1 MTSFNKQ
8 ETKKKRRIMSKRL
21 KWGIVLLGLGCG
33 GFTWLILYMQT
44 SYPAAFFSLMSQGE
58 SFNINSAPM
67 WLWGGLILS
76 LVCVVKGATS
86 IGKGLKEE

>member
-1 MTSFNKQ
+1 MN
-8 ETKKKRRIMSKRL
+8 KRL
-21 KWGIVLLGLGCG
+21 KWGIVSVGLGCG
-33 GFTWLILYMQT
+33 VFTWLILYMQA

-58 SFNINSAPM
+58 PFNINSAPM